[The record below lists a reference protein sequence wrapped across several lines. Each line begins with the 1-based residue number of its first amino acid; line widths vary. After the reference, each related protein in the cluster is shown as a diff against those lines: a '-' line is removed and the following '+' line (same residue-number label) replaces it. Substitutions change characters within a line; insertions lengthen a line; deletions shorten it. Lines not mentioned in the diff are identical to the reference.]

1 MGFLRRMFGTDK
13 PAGASTKVTTSG
25 RRTVPKTTAPTTTAA
40 APSSTS
46 TTSTPEPEEAIP
58 AYRIGLTG
66 EYDESGLAKRVAL
79 AFDEDAQLDD
89 VDTLWVAQLSG
100 TVVLKGQVPNQD
112 ILNKMVTV
120 AKGVDGAEAIDTSQV
135 TVG

>member
-1 MGFLRRMFGTDK
+1 MGFLRRLFKTDK
-13 PAGASTKVTTSG
+13 PAGASTKIKAG
-25 RRTVPKTTAPTTTAA
+25 RRPAVPKKSAGSKPVAA
-40 APSSTS
+40 APA
-46 TTSTPEPEEAIP
+46 TPAAPDEEEAP

-100 TVVLKGQVPNQD
+100 TVVLKGTVPSQD
-112 ILNKMVTV
+112 ILQKMVAV
-120 AKGVDGAEAIDTSQV
+120 ARQVDGTEAVDTAQV
-135 TVG
+135 KVG